1 MNVPFKIYLQNLFL
15 DMKLGAYLADLCP
28 SMPDAHLTTVTTLG
42 VFSDPP

>member
-28 SMPDAHLTTVTTLG
+28 SMPAAYLTTVSTLR
-42 VFSDPP
+42 VFSDPS